1 MRPLEGDSLGVPS
14 HGSGERRHQTIE
26 LPDGRTL
33 GFAEY
38 GDPSG
43 RPVLFF
49 PGTPSGRLFHHPDES
64 VALSMGARVLTID
77 RPGYGLSDFQPG
89 RKLLDWPTDVTA
101 LADALGIDRFA
112 VAGISGGAPYVAA
125 CAFRIPERL
134 TASGIVGG
142 LGPID
147 WPRSTE
153 GMPGERRV
161 GVRLG
166 RRAPWLV
173 RPLLWL
179 RLNPHR
185 NPERFYERMVAQS
198 SQVDRAI
205 LARPEIRAMLIANW
219 TEATRHG
226 LSGYAWETVIFSRPW
241 GFRLEDI
248 AMEVHLWHGE
258 EDASMPIAVGHH
270 LARTI
275 PKCHSTFLPGEG
287 HFLLFDHWAEILAT
301 MIL

>member
-1 MRPLEGDSLGVPS
+1 MD
-14 HGSGERRHQTIE
+14 GSDPRIRQTIV
-26 LPDGRTL
+26 LPGGRTL

-64 VALSMGARVLTID
+64 IALSLGARVITID

-89 RKLLDWPTDVTA
+89 RTLLDWPSDVMA
-101 LADALGIDRFA
+101 LADALGIARFA
-112 VAGISGGAPYVAA
+112 AAGISGGAPYVAA
-125 CAFRIPERL
+125 CAFRIPDRL
-134 TASGIVGG
+134 TAAAIVSG

-147 WPRSTE
+147 WQGAME
-153 GMPGERRV
+153 GMPRERRV

-166 RRAPWLV
+166 GRAPWLV

-198 SQVDRAI
+198 SLVDRAI

-219 TEATRHG
+219 TEANR
-226 LSGYAWETVIFSRPW
+226 SGVRPYAWETVIFSRPW
-241 GFRLEDI
+241 GFRLDDI
-248 AMEVHLWHGE
+248 AMEVGLWHGE
-258 EDASMPIAVGHH
+258 EDASMPIAVGHY

-275 PKCHSTFLPGEG
+275 PNCHSTFLPGEG
-287 HFLLFDHWAEILAT
+287 HFLLFDHWGEILAA
-301 MIL
+301 MVSC

>member
-1 MRPLEGDSLGVPS
+1 MG
-14 HGSGERRHQTIE
+14 GSDPRLHQTVT
-26 LPDGRTL
+26 LADGRTL

-64 VALSMGARVLTID
+64 ITRSLGARVFTID

-89 RKLLDWPTDVTA
+89 RTLLDWPDDVVH
-101 LADALGIDRFA
+101 LADALGIHRFS
-112 VAGISGGAPYVAA
+112 VAGISGGGPHVVA
-125 CAFRIPERL
+125 CAFRIPDRL
-134 TASGIVGG
+134 IAAAIVSG

-147 WPRSTE
+147 WEGAME
-153 GMPGERRV
+153 GMPRDRRV

-166 RRAPWLV
+166 KRAPWLV

-179 RLNPHR
+179 TLNPHR
-185 NPERFYERMVAQS
+185 DSERFYERMVAQS
-198 SQVDRAI
+198 SEVDRAT
-205 LARPEIRAMLIANW
+205 LARPEIRAMLIENWAEAN
-219 TEATRHG
+219 RRG
-226 LSGYAWETVIFSRPW
+226 VRGYAWETVIFSRPW

-248 AMEVHLWHGE
+248 AMEVRLWHGE
-258 EDASMPIAVGHH
+258 DDASMPIALGHY

-287 HFLLFDHWAEILAT
+287 HFLVFDRWEEILTAT
-301 MIL
+301 VL

>member
-1 MRPLEGDSLGVPS
+1 MD
-14 HGSGERRHQTIE
+14 GSDLRLHRTVA
-26 LPDGRTL
+26 LADGRAL

-49 PGTPSGRLFHHPDES
+49 PGTPSGRLFHHSDES
-64 VALSMGARVLTID
+64 IAMALGARVLTVD
-77 RPGYGLSDFQPG
+77 RPGYGLSDFQP
-89 RKLLDWPTDVTA
+89 RRTLLDWPSDVTA

-125 CAFRIPERL
+125 CAFGIPDRL
-134 TASGIVGG
+134 TAAVIVSG

-147 WPRSTE
+147 WPGATE
-153 GMPGERRV
+153 RMPTERRV
-161 GVRLG
+161 GVGLG

-179 RLNPHR
+179 TLNPHR
-185 NPERFYERMVAQS
+185 DPQRFYQRMVARS
-198 SQVDRAI
+198 SGVDRAV
-205 LARPEIRAMLIANW
+205 LARPEIKTMLIANW
-219 TEATRHG
+219 AEANRTGVR
-226 LSGYAWETVIFSRPW
+226 GYAWETVIFSRPW

-248 AMEVHLWHGE
+248 EMEVRLWHGE

-270 LARTI
+270 LAGTI
-275 PKCHSTFLPGEG
+275 PHCRATFLPGEG
-287 HFLLFDHWAEILAT
+287 HFLLFNHWEEILAA
-301 MIL
+301 MVSC

>member
-1 MRPLEGDSLGVPS
+1 MG
-14 HGSGERRHQTIE
+14 GSDPRLHQAIS

-43 RPVLFF
+43 RPVFFF

-64 VALSMGARVLTID
+64 IALSLGARVFAID

-89 RKLLDWPTDVTA
+89 RTLLDWPDDVVH
-101 LADALGIDRFA
+101 LADALGIHRFS
-112 VAGISGGAPYVAA
+112 VAGISGGGPHVVA
-125 CAFRIPERL
+125 CAFRIPDRL
-134 TASGIVGG
+134 IAAAIVSG

-147 WPRSTE
+147 WEGAME
-153 GMPGERRV
+153 GMPRDRRV

-166 RRAPWLV
+166 KRAPWLV

-179 RLNPHR
+179 TLNPHR
-185 NPERFYERMVAQS
+185 DSERFYERMVAQS
-198 SQVDRAI
+198 SEVDRAT
-205 LARPEIRAMLIANW
+205 LARPEIRAMLIENWAEAN
-219 TEATRHG
+219 RRG
-226 LSGYAWETVIFSRPW
+226 VRGYAWETVIFSRPW

-248 AMEVHLWHGE
+248 AMEVRLWHGE
-258 EDASMPIAVGHH
+258 DDASMPIALGHY

-287 HFLLFDHWAEILAT
+287 HFLVFDRWEEILTAT
-301 MIL
+301 VL

>member
-1 MRPLEGDSLGVPS
+1 VPMD
-14 HGSGERRHQTIE
+14 GSGHRQHQTIK

-64 VALSMGARVLTID
+64 IALSLGARVLTVD

-89 RKLLDWPTDVTA
+89 RTLLDWPSDVIA
-101 LADALGIDRFA
+101 LADALEIGRFA
-112 VAGISGGAPYVAA
+112 VAGTSGGAPYVAA
-125 CAFRIPERL
+125 CALRIPDRL
-134 TASGIVGG
+134 TAAAIVGG

-147 WPRSTE
+147 WPGATE

-166 RRAPWLV
+166 RRVPWLV

-185 NPERFYERMVAQS
+185 SPEGFYERIVAQS
-198 SQVDRAI
+198 SQVDRDI
-205 LARPEIRAMLIANW
+205 LARPEIRAMLVANW
-219 TEATRHG
+219 AEANR
-226 LSGYAWETVIFSRPW
+226 SGVRAYAWETVIFSRTW

-248 AMEVHLWHGE
+248 AMEVQLWHGE
-258 EDASMPIAVGHH
+258 EDVSMPVAVGRHV
-270 LARTI
+270 ARCI
-275 PKCHSTFLPGEG
+275 PNCHPTFLPGEG
-287 HFLLFDHWAEILAT
+287 HFLLFDHWEEILGA
-301 MIL
+301 MVL